1 MTVNSSVKSMP
12 EHNTTTIIKPRRGER
27 GTGSTITID
36 LGEYPDL
43 LEKIR
48 DAAKADDR
56 EPSKW
61 VRRQIMLLGS
71 GFFLGGKTPTEAQ
84 K

>member
-1 MTVNSSVKSMP
+1 MTVNQEVP
-12 EHNTTTIIKPRRGER
+12 IHTRTTTIKPRRGER

-36 LGEYPDL
+36 LSEYPDL

-61 VRRQIMLLGS
+61 VRRQIMLLGP